1 MGPGAWGKRSS
12 ATEERRK
19 RNAREYQRQASQSYN
34 LSDMFAKSREK
45 AARLEQTR
53 LEEGPENMELL
64 IEAKVIPISSAC
76 LLPLIFQEQQRE
88 LHASSLVSLN
98 KLLSLVTEQDKKYSY
113 RLLPQLNFFQ
123 RHVMVK
129 QFLSIQTR
137 KIPGQTRQELARS
150 VAASFNQGYTIAQ
163 NIVRWEKSRVTTGEI
178 PMQKKAE
185 MYASW
190 LNDENVVI
198 EI

>member
-1 MGPGAWGKRSS
+1 
-12 ATEERRK
+12 
-19 RNAREYQRQASQSYN
+19 
-34 LSDMFAKSREK
+34 MFAKSREK

-98 KLLSLVTEQDKKYSY
+98 KLLSLVTEQDKKYGY
-113 RLLPQLNFFQ
+113 RLSPRSNFFQ

-137 KIPGQTRQELARS
+137 KIPGQTCQELARS
-150 VAASFNQGYTIAQ
+150 ITASLNRGYTTTR
-163 NIVRWEKSRVTTGEI
+163 NIVRWEKSWVTTGKILMRKE
-178 PMQKKAE
+178 AE
-185 MYASW
+185 MYTSW
-190 LNDENVVI
+190 LIDENYVVM
-198 EI
+198 EIREFARK